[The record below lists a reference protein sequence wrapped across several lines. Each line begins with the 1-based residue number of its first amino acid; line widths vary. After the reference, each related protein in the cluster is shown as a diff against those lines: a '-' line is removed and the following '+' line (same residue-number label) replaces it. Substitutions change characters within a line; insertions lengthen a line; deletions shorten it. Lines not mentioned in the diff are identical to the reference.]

1 MNGCEGVQA
10 VHGRPSC
17 LGGLQARLNY
27 IQVSRSYRAV
37 NKCRLLM
44 KTKQNF
50 KDQIRTAQ

>member
-27 IQVSRSYRAV
+27 ISVSRSYRAV
-37 NKCRLLM
+37 NTSVGNENRR
-44 KTKQNF
+44 
-50 KDQIRTAQ
+50 I